1 MPGYHWVPASL
12 QGRLLDREAKRDRMR
27 LERDVTELAAAL
39 DSVREASAELDATYR
54 CFVDLPEAD
63 PVMAASPELARF
75 LLAWC
80 RCRRPRRIA
89 DLGSGFSS
97 WLFRWWAAAEPE
109 EVTVVSVDDDP
120 AWLER
125 SRTFAADR
133 GLEGGD
139 FRGWRA
145 FRAGSERF
153 DLVLWD
159 YGDIRTRA
167 ERLPEVLARV
177 GEGGALVCD
186 DIHKHRVWR
195 AARSCAGSAG
205 IEAYSLRAYTL
216 DRWGRYAWL
225 ARLAGRGGGGG
236 VGRRLA

>member
-27 LERDVTELAAAL
+27 LEREVTELAAAL

-125 SRTFAADR
+125 SRAFVASR
-133 GLEGGD
+133 GLDASGFVEWPAFLGG
-139 FRGWRA
+139 G
-145 FRAGSERF
+145 ERF

-159 YGDIRTRA
+159 YGDIRIRA

-177 GEGGALVCD
+177 DGGGALVCD
-186 DIHKHRVWR
+186 DVHKHRVWK
-195 AARSCAGSAG
+195 AARSCAGAPGLES
-205 IEAYSLRAYTL
+205 YSLRAYTL

-225 ARLAGRGGGGG
+225 ARRLKTAKSGREP
-236 VGRRLA
+236 RSA